1 MGEGVSFE
9 TMRPPE
15 EEQPKTEVP
24 EEEVGEEVGEEK
36 PEVTFEERGL
46 EDVEGDVEEKTLTMN
61 ERFAKE
67 RDDLIRHYTEAYE
80 KFPNASRDPKE
91 IRAAVRE
98 YIETK
103 GYFTPTDQERRQYQ
117 KNLDLAEGA
126 LEKTTKGWRESTV
139 KDVLRA
145 IERLG

>member
-24 EEEVGEEVGEEK
+24 EEEVEEPKG
-36 PEVTFEERGL
+36 TFEEKDL
-46 EDVEGDVEEKTLTMN
+46 EDVEEDVERETLTMN

-67 RDDLIRHYTEAYE
+67 RDDLIRHYVKAYE
-80 KFPNASRDPKE
+80 RFPDASRDPEE
-91 IRAAVRE
+91 IKKAVRE

-103 GYFTPTDQERRQYQ
+103 GYFTPTDQERREYQ
-117 KNLDLAEGA
+117 RNLDLAEGA